1 MESGKLLVMNIK
13 NLVNPLL
20 IIFLAAGLRLVPHP
34 PNFAPIGAMA
44 LFGGV
49 YLSKKHAFV
58 VPLSTMLV
66 SDLFLGFHNT
76 IPFVYGSFLLIGLV
90 GIVLKRKKSPS
101 HVVTASLSSSII
113 FFVITNFGVWLVGGL
128 YPPTVNGLSEAYIM
142 ALPFFRNT
150 VLGDLFYT
158 CLLFGG
164 YELVTKI
171 VRKPAREA
179 VCL

>member
-1 MESGKLLVMNIK
+1 MNIK

-20 IIFLAAGLRLVPHP
+20 VIFLAAGLRLAPHP

-44 LFGGV
+44 LFGGA

-58 VPLSTMLV
+58 IPLSAMLV

-76 IPFVYGSFLLIGLV
+76 IPFVYGSLLLIGLV
-90 GIVLKRKKSPS
+90 GIVLKRKKSPGS
-101 HVVTASLSSSII
+101 IVIASLSSSII
-113 FFVITNFGVWLVGGL
+113 FFVITNFGVWLVSGL
-128 YPPTVNGLSEAYIM
+128 YPLTVNGLSKSYIM

-158 CLLFGG
+158 SLLFSG
-164 YELVTKI
+164 YELVAKI
-171 VRKPAREA
+171 VKKPAREA
-179 VCL
+179 VWL